1 MRPVQFFQFAVIALS
16 CFSVDYVLLLNDDKF
31 VMGLCSRIDNL
42 AINGYA
48 DGIIAWGFIGIDF
61 LEALTMQ
68 SSSIRAHDE
77 LTPFNKAYVSVYP
90 EFICSLDHRDMA
102 FFVKPAND

>member
-1 MRPVQFFQFAVIALS
+1 MRSVQFFQFAKVALS
-16 CFSVDYVLLLNDDKF
+16 CFSVDYKLFLNDDKF
-31 VMGLCSRIDNL
+31 VMGLGSRIDNL
-42 AINGYA
+42 AINGYVNS
-48 DGIIAWGFIGIDF
+48 IFAWGFIGIDF

-77 LTPFNKAYVSVYP
+77 LPPFYKPYVSVYT
-90 EFICSLDHRDMA
+90 EFICSLNHRDMT